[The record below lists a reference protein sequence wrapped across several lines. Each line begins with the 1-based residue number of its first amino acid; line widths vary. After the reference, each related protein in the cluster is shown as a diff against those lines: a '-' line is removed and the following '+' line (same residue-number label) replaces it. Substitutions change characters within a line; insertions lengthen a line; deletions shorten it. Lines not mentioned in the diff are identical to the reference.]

1 MPGIYEPALVLAA
14 GPSPL
19 DSFLTLSNVEELKVN
34 SEMTVLSAC
43 NTGSGKY
50 YTGEGVMGLGRG
62 FLLAGSR
69 SVLVSLWP
77 ISSDTTVEFMTIY
90 YKYLLSK
97 RTKSESL
104 RLTQLQFLHRK
115 GIRTSVE
122 RGILLKAKDK
132 VFEDVTHPFY
142 WAPFVLIGE

>member
-1 MPGIYEPALVLAA
+1 
-14 GPSPL
+14 
-19 DSFLTLSNVEELKVN
+19 
-34 SEMTVLSAC
+34 MTVLSAC
-43 NTGSGKY
+43 DTGSGKY

-77 ISSDTTVEFMTIY
+77 ISSDPTVEFMTIY
-90 YKYLLSK
+90 YKHLLSK

-122 RGILLKAKDK
+122 RGILLKAKDI